1 MTARNLNNTGCF
13 PFLIHAAQFSLAQY
27 EFSEFYYLYIG
38 TTTKKTKAI
47 YLRDKARNRTSN
59 YLNTEVS
66 RLKH

>member
-1 MTARNLNNTGCF
+1 MTARSLNNTGYV
-13 PFLIHAAQFSLAQY
+13 PFLTHAVQFSLAQY

-38 TTTKKTKAI
+38 TTTKTKAI

-59 YLNTEVS
+59 YLNTEAP